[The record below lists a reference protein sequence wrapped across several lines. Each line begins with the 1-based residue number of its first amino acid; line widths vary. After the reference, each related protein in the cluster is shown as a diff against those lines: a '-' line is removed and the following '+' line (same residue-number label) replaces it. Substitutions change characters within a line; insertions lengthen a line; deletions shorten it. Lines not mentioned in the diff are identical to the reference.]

1 MKIVVRKNGAMVKMH
16 NKRLQIVESMDDF
29 VLQFKTLDKVE
40 PDKPACI
47 HQSHGNV
54 RLTTI
59 KISQEGMEGLIKA
72 YIEYMISKSK

>member
-1 MKIVVRKNGAMVKMH
+1 MKIVVRKNGVTVKMH
-16 NKRLQIVESMDDF
+16 NRRLQIVESMEDF

-40 PDKPACI
+40 PDKPACL

-59 KISQEGMEGLIKA
+59 KISHEGMQALVKA
-72 YIEYMISKSK
+72 YFEYMISKSK